1 MNRRRIRL
9 ALLAGLTVMLT
20 WMISAAL
27 AAAPGVSFR
36 WTVDGKE
43 VSVRLFEKKKDQ
55 SLVLFVP
62 GALKGRDPVVIT
74 DGKNDLVWGEE
85 TYSNGSVFPA
95 EKYLNQPAEMRLSN
109 NQKKYTVTVMEGS
122 RIPAMFFN
130 VDKTDLKRVTN
141 QYKRINKKPVDI
153 KEKADL
159 VMLAGDGSIN
169 AAENIT
175 SFKTHGNSTFFAS
188 KKPYQFKMEHK
199 ADLAGM
205 QKNKTWILLA
215 NWFDISLIRNQITY
229 DLCREVGLTSTPD
242 CRQVELY
249 VNGDYYG
256 TYLLSEKIQ
265 LKKGRVEIT
274 DLEETLEEL
283 NGKGRYDAAKFKQA
297 SGKGI
302 CKIMNWFNIA
312 EEPEDV
318 TGGYLLE
325 IEKSLQFSMMEDGAG
340 FVTDDSMCVV
350 VKEPTH
356 AGRKEVEY
364 IAALVNDFHKAVLKK
379 DGVSPKT
386 GKHYSDYIDMKSF
399 ALKIAVEEFCANY
412 DVRAASQFMY
422 KDKDSVDSLI
432 YAGPGWDYDLTYGVK
447 DDGIHNPLKEDFVLT
462 RASNKGYLYHWL
474 LTHDDF
480 KAVTRKYYDE
490 VFLPAAEVL
499 AGRREP
505 KAGSPLKSVA
515 AYQDEIRESAAMNF
529 TRWTAKAIPD
539 VWDKSGRTFE
549 DSGAFVI
556 DWIDQRLDMMT
567 EKWLAGE
574 VKK

>member
-20 WMISAAL
+20 WMISAAQ
-27 AAAPGVSFR
+27 AAAPAVSFR

-43 VSVRLFEKKKDQ
+43 VSIRLFEKKKDQ
-55 SLVLFVP
+55 TLFLFIP
-62 GALKGRDPVVIT
+62 GALKGKDPVVVT
-74 DGKNDLVWGEE
+74 DGKSDLVWGEE
-85 TYSNGSVFPA
+85 TYTSGSVFPA
-95 EKYLNQPAEMRLSN
+95 EKYLNQPVEARLSN
-109 NQKKYTVTVMEGS
+109 NQKKYSVTVMEGS
-122 RIPAMFFN
+122 PIPAMFFN

-153 KEKADL
+153 REKADL

-169 AAENIT
+169 AAETLT

-205 QKNKTWILLA
+205 QKNKTWILMA

-229 DLCREVGLTSTPD
+229 DLCREVGLASTPD

-249 VNGDYYG
+249 INGDYYG

-283 NGKGRYDAAKFKQA
+283 NGKDRYDAAKFKQA

-356 AGRKEVEY
+356 AGRREVEY
-364 IAALVNDFHKAVLKK
+364 IAGLVNDFHKAVLKK
-379 DGVSPKT
+379 DGISPKT
-386 GKHYSDYIDMKSF
+386 GKHYSEYIDMRSF
-399 ALKIAVEEFCANY
+399 ALKVAVEEFCANY

-422 KDKDSVDSLI
+422 KDRDSVDSKI

-480 KAVTRKYYDE
+480 KGMTRMLYDE

-505 KAGSPLKSVA
+505 KAGSPLKTVA
-515 AYQDEIRESAAMNF
+515 AYQDEIRDSAAMNF

-556 DWIDQRLDMMT
+556 SWIDQRLDMMT

-574 VKK
+574 K